1 MEIIIV
7 YMLVNQ
13 SVSTR
18 YIDLI
23 EFLFLLVDYR
33 TIFILSYKVLLQI

>member
-7 YMLVNQ
+7 YMLINQ
-13 SVSTR
+13 SVITR

-23 EFLFLLVDYR
+23 EFLFLPVDYL
-33 TIFILSYKVLLQI
+33 TIFILSYKVLLRI